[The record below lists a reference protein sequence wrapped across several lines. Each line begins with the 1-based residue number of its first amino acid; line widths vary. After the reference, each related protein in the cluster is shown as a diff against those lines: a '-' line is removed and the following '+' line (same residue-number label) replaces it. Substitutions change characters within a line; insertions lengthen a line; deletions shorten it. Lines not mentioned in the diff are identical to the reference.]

1 MMVIGWR
8 YRRFEEDIMHNRKI
22 KGKIKNRKRKSSARA
37 NKRNITKREKL
48 IQENLKVLKND
59 S

>member
-1 MMVIGWR
+1 
-8 YRRFEEDIMHNRKI
+8 MHNRKI
-22 KGKIKNRKRKSSARA
+22 KGKIKNRNRKSSARA

-59 S
+59 SR

>member
-1 MMVIGWR
+1 M
-8 YRRFEEDIMHNRKI
+8 RKI

-37 NKRNITKREKL
+37 NKRNVLKRERL

>member
-1 MMVIGWR
+1 M
-8 YRRFEEDIMHNRKI
+8 RKI

-48 IQENLKVLKND
+48 ILKNIEILRKAIDD

>member
-1 MMVIGWR
+1 M
-8 YRRFEEDIMHNRKI
+8 RKI
-22 KGKIKNRKRKSSARA
+22 KGKIKNRKRKSSASA

-48 IQENLKVLKND
+48 ILKNIEILRKAIDD

>member
-1 MMVIGWR
+1 M
-8 YRRFEEDIMHNRKI
+8 RKI

-37 NKRNITKREKL
+37 NKRNVFKRERL

>member
-1 MMVIGWR
+1 
-8 YRRFEEDIMHNRKI
+8 MHNRKI

-37 NKRNITKREKL
+37 NKRNVLKRERL